1 MDQSPIQIVSSVIV
15 INHSTHRFVILCMAF
30 LLMWEH
36 SSDTPLFA
44 GGDGMANYNEKFIE
58 AWKQTTNYQ
67 VWRGKEHTGID
78 DVHAG

>member
-1 MDQSPIQIVSSVIV
+1 
-15 INHSTHRFVILCMAF
+15 MAL